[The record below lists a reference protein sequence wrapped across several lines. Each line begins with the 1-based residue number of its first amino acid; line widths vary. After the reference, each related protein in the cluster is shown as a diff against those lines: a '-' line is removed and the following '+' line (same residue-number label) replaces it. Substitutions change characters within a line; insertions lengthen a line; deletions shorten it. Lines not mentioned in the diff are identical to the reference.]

1 MIRFERCDG
10 EPNRIV
16 PNRILSPLTALRLG
30 MAAQPVLPRLAI
42 CALGLSLMNAGL
54 ANGCVTLARAGSR
67 QLALGLYCP

>member
-1 MIRFERCDG
+1 VIRFERRDG
-10 EPNRIV
+10 VPNRIV
-16 PNRILSPLTALRLG
+16 PNRILSRSPPLRLG
-30 MAAQPVLPRLAI
+30 MAAQPVSPRLAI